1 MKESRLMAEFH
12 EQDSYVN
19 SDYDS
24 DSDSISTSTSIS
36 ESANDRAAKTAEGGA
51 GGSRISTRGDS
62 PEIANSLVAQATAL
76 LRAAAAFPRPRD
88 QPVPRVVI
96 ALTRLEEFPQGGYD
110 DPRVPATFAQLRKLG
125 VDLRFGP
132 PIGPCPPVGSHPK
145 LRPTRKI
152 LLDLSVIV
160 ALCCDSTHQPL
171 PLNDEELESRFR
183 PLHRGVDGTLALS
196 PHTNVTSDL
205 RDQLRW
211 EMQHPLIGE
220 MIERLAHLAEDDLAL
235 EFWTTREVKSRM
247 PGILDVMGGP
257 EEKARAR
264 GLFGEGGDFWDGSR
278 WKGKEGVLKGLR
290 ARVLDEAQEGFD
302 MSDLSIHDLPMFQ
315 RGLVIACKT
324 MLDIVEPPSQPS
336 DTAPIP
342 PPTLF
347 RPASPIPT
355 RGMKGNRSKHPKRP
369 STIFPPARLPSGHTL
384 RILSLGARKGW
395 TVLTNNRGAVGKVC
409 REMGVQEGL
418 PDREGQGQGEG
429 EGAEEAAA
437 EAAVWVV
444 NPSSLAEWRRI
455 EVEKSNRAL
464 QGQREDESGREPR
477 RA

>member
-1 MKESRLMAEFH
+1 MAEFH

-24 DSDSISTSTSIS
+24 DSDSNSMSTEESVDDNAGSTAGS
-36 ESANDRAAKTAEGGA
+36 GA
-51 GGSRISTRGDS
+51 GGSRILTRGDA
-62 PEIANSLVAQATAL
+62 PEITNSLITQATSL
-76 LRAAAAFPRPRD
+76 LRAAAAFPRPRG
-88 QPVPRVVI
+88 QPVPRIVI
-96 ALTRLEEFPQGGYD
+96 VLTRLEEFPHGGYD
-110 DPRVPATFAQLRKLG
+110 DPRVPATFAQLRDLG

-132 PIGPCPPVGSHPK
+132 PIGPRPSLGSQPK
-145 LRPTRKI
+145 VRPTRKI

-183 PLHRGVDGTLALS
+183 PLHRGVDGTVDLS

-220 MIERLAHLAEDDLAL
+220 MIDRLAHLAADDEEL
-235 EFWTTREVKSRM
+235 EFWTSREVKSRM

-257 EEKARAR
+257 EERARAR
-264 GLFGEGGDFWDGSR
+264 ALVGEGGDFWKGSR

-302 MSDLSIHDLPMFQ
+302 MSDLSTHDLPIFQ

-324 MLDIVEPPSQPS
+324 MLDIVEPPPPPS
-336 DTAPIP
+336 DTAPIT

-418 PDREGQGQGEG
+418 PDREGQGRGESMG
-429 EGAEEAAA
+429 SEEVAV

-455 EVEKSNRAL
+455 EVEKSNMAL
-464 QGQREDESGREPR
+464 QGQREDESGLGPR
-477 RA
+477 RS